1 MSKRAKQGIPRLL
14 ELAGEKKSL
23 LAWSGILSAVSVM
36 MMLVPYVS
44 VYMVMS
50 ELLRHAADISAVN
63 GPFMIRWAIY
73 GGSGMLLG
81 YFFMYVGGMLS
92 HIAAFRILY
101 GIRVKLSEHIGRLP
115 LGYFNKNASGKIKKN
130 IEQDVEKIE
139 LFIAHQ
145 LPDLISTAVMIAAM
159 IIVMFSLNVWFA
171 LACTIPMII
180 GFAAQYSMMAGEN
193 AKRGLKEYF
202 DALENINASSI
213 QYVKGMPSIKIFG
226 QTVRSFQKFHEDI
239 VRYRDFSL
247 EYTDQFQNGYVS
259 FKVIVLSLATFIL
272 PVGLFLIDGQPDS
285 VAFAATLMLFL
296 VMAPGISTPIFKL
309 NNMASTMNVI
319 AEGVRRIDGILAE
332 QAVAEPDAPQT
343 PASYDVQ
350 FRDVTFSYGGGGG
363 VNVLRGLSFTAHQ
376 GEITALVGPS
386 GSGKSTVAQLI
397 PRFWDVQ
404 QGSISLGGVD
414 VRSIPT
420 EKLMDKMSFVFQD
433 TFLFSD
439 TLYNNILV
447 GCPSATAEEVKAA
460 ARAAQCHS
468 FIEDLPQ
475 GYDTLI
481 GEGGVYLSG
490 GEEQRVSVARAI
502 LKNAPIL
509 VLDEATAY
517 ADPENEYQ
525 MQLALQQLI
534 AGKTVLIIAH
544 RLMTI
549 CEANRIIVLK
559 DGEISDTGTHAELLG
574 RGGLYRNMW
583 DAYTMAV
590 GWEIDQPQHREE
602 VRAR

>member
-1 MSKRAKQGIPRLL
+1 ML

-23 LAWSGILSAVSVM
+23 LLWSGILSAVSVM
-36 MMLVPYVS
+36 MMLVPYAS

-50 ELLRHAADISAVN
+50 ELLRHASDISEVN
-63 GPFMIRWAIY
+63 GPFMIRWAIW
-73 GGSGMLLG
+73 GGVGMLLG

-101 GIRVKLSEHIGRLP
+101 SIRVKLSEHIAKLP
-115 LGYFNKNASGKIKKN
+115 LGYFNKNASGKVKKN

-145 LPDLISTAVMIAAM
+145 LPDLISTAVMIVAIV
-159 IIVMFSLNVWFA
+159 IIMFSLNVWFA
-171 LACTIPMII
+171 LACTIPMVV
-180 GFAAQYSMMAGEN
+180 GFAAQYSMMAGEK
-193 AKRGLKEYF
+193 AKKGLKEYF

-226 QTVRSFQKFHEDI
+226 QTVRSFRKFHEDI
-239 VRYRDFSL
+239 IRYRDFSL
-247 EYTDQFQNGYVS
+247 QYTDQFQNGYVS
-259 FKVIVLSLATFIL
+259 FKVIVLSLVTFIL
-272 PVGLFLIDGQPDS
+272 PVGLFLVEGQPDS

-296 VMAPGISTPIFKL
+296 VMAPGISAPVFKL
-309 NNMASTMNVI
+309 NNLASTMNVI
-319 AEGVRRIDGILAE
+319 IEGVRRIDGIFAE
-332 QAVAEPDAPQT
+332 KPIAEPHASQT
-343 PASYDVQ
+343 PSSYDVQ
-350 FRDVTFSYGGGGG
+350 FQDVTFSYEGSSGR
-363 VNVLRGLSFTAHQ
+363 NVLKGFSFTAHQ

-404 QGSISLGGVD
+404 QGSISIGGVD
-414 VRSIPT
+414 VRSISS
-420 EKLMDKMSFVFQD
+420 EKLMDTLSFVFQD
-433 TFLFSD
+433 TFLFAD
-439 TLYNNILV
+439 TLYNNILC
-447 GCPSATAEEVKAA
+447 GRPSATEEEVYAA
-460 ARAAQCHS
+460 AKAAQCHE
-468 FIEDLPQ
+468 FIGQLPK
-475 GYDTLI
+475 GYHTQI

-544 RLMTI
+544 RLTTI
-549 CEANRIIVLK
+549 TEANRIIVLK
-559 DGEISDTGTHAELLG
+559 DGEINDAGTHEELLG
-574 RGGLYRNMW
+574 RRGLYHSMW
-583 DAYTMAV
+583 EAYTMAA
-590 GWEIDQPQHREE
+590 GWEIGEAQQREA
-602 VRAR
+602 VHAT